1 MAKELKEGLKAP
13 AFNLPTDGG
22 SKIRLADLKG
32 RNVVIY
38 FYPKDMTPGC
48 TTESIDFSSLMADFK
63 KANTAVIGV
72 SKDSVERHD
81 RFKEKHALTV
91 TLASD
96 EKGEMLEKYGVWQE
110 KKLYGKTFMG
120 IVRSTF
126 LIDSAGKIAKIW
138 PKVKVKGHAVEVLD
152 AARQL

>member
-22 SKIRLADLKG
+22 EKTRLADLKG
-32 RNVVIY
+32 QNVVVY

-48 TTESIDFSSLMADFK
+48 TVEAVDFSAMAPDFK
-63 KANTAVIGV
+63 KAKTVVIGV
-72 SKDSVERHD
+72 SKDSVERHEK
-81 RFKEKHALTV
+81 FKEKHRLKI

-96 EKGEMLEKYGVWQE
+96 ENGAMLEKYGVWQE
-110 KKLYGKTFMG
+110 KKLYGKVFMG

-126 LIDSAGKIAKIW
+126 LIDSEGKIVKIW
-138 PKVKVKGHAVEVLD
+138 PKVRVKGHAAEVLE
-152 AARQL
+152 AAKAL